1 MNPQTPTPNPN
12 RGLIFAALAGAG
24 AMLLLVVAVLMGY
37 WLGSRSAPTPTHA
50 TAAPVATPTVKPNP
64 ATLPLQPIITDP
76 VTDLVQTPV
85 ATITASEP
93 NTDPLLTAPLPA
105 DTALAGEE
113 IDRHGDEQQRLAQQK
128 QILQQQKQ
136 DSDELMKL
144 KEERIKALE
153 AALANPS

>member
-1 MNPQTPTPNPN
+1 
-12 RGLIFAALAGAG
+12 
-24 AMLLLVVAVLMGY
+24 MLLLVVAVLIGY
-37 WLGSRSAPTPTHA
+37 WLGSRSSTPSTPQA
-50 TAAPVATPTVKPNP
+50 AAPVATPTVKPNP

-76 VTDLVQTPV
+76 VTDAVQAPG

-93 NTDPLLTAPLPA
+93 STDPLLTAPLPA

-113 IDRHGDEQQRLAQQK
+113 IDRHSDEQQRLAQQK

-136 DSDELMKL
+136 DSDELMQL

-153 AALANPS
+153 AQLANPS